1 MIPMNISVQTLCSLA
16 DLPEGSS
23 RGFSVQTGDACED
36 IFLIHK
42 NGRVSAYLNSCPHT
56 GGPLDWVPDRFLN
69 LDGDLIQCATH
80 DALFRIEDGVC
91 VAGPCTGRSLTPLRV
106 KKCNDDVLLVMDQYA
121 FNRALK

>member
-1 MIPMNISVQTLCSLA
+1 MCPVHASSQKVCRLT

-23 RGFSVQTGDACED
+23 RGFTLGVGSACED
-36 IFLIHK
+36 IFLVHK

-56 GGPLDWVPDRFLN
+56 GGPLDWVPDRFLS

-91 VAGPCTGRSLTPLRV
+91 VAGPCTGSSLTPLRV
-106 KKCNDDVLLVMDQYA
+106 EISNEEVCVLTD
-121 FNRALK
+121 